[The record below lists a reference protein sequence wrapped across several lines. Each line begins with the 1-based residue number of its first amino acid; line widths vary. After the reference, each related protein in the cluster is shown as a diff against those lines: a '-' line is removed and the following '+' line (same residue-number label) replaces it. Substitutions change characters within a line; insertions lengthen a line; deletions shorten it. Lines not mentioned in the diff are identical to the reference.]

1 MASFGLLFIIQN
13 LALLIWKADIRGYSY
28 LDSSVSILGAVFAAN
43 RLVALLF
50 AVVISLVFYFFLTRT
65 RLGKAIRAA
74 AEDPATAQVMGVNIH
89 RVLAICFGLGALMAG
104 FAGPLISMMY
114 EIQPTMGLEYTIIA
128 IIVVVLGGLGSITGS
143 LIGGFILGLIGSIV
157 TYFDR
162 RSIVDCLLCY
172 LHTSAPGKANRDFGE
187 IEEWIES
194 EYYLRNIFPKAF
206 FLRTLFLIL
215 ILLATLPLYVQ
226 PYLVILLTTIF
237 MYIIITV
244 SWTIFSGPTRYI
256 SLASAA
262 FFGVGVYTSALLG
275 KALPLPVVIVAGSLF
290 SFILALFIGLLTLR
304 LRGMYFIIFT
314 FSISE
319 LIRHFLL
326 WWETTMTGTVGRWV
340 VMVDHVTVYYV
351 ILVIFVL
358 ALLTAYLI
366 RRSRFGL
373 ALRSIGEQEEAATH
387 IGINATCLKTIAF
400 AISAF
405 FMGATGA
412 IMATKWKYIDPR
424 IAFDPL
430 LSFMPVL
437 MAIFGG
443 TGQLYGPVFGRR
455 HFCLLEEILTT
466 KFPYYYMLLFGSIL
480 IVVILFL
487 PHGMVGLVQKW
498 RKGGLRRQNANP

>member
-1 MASFGLLFIIQN
+1 
-13 LALLIWKADIRGYSY
+13 
-28 LDSSVSILGAVFAAN
+28 
-43 RLVALLF
+43 
-50 AVVISLVFYFFLTRT
+50 
-65 RLGKAIRAA
+65 
-74 AEDPATAQVMGVNIH
+74 
-89 RVLAICFGLGALMAG
+89 
-104 FAGPLISMMY
+104 
-114 EIQPTMGLEYTIIA
+114 
-128 IIVVVLGGLGSITGS
+128 
-143 LIGGFILGLIGSIV
+143 
-157 TYFDR
+157 
-162 RSIVDCLLCY
+162 
-172 LHTSAPGKANRDFGE
+172 
-187 IEEWIES
+187 
-194 EYYLRNIFPKAF
+194 
-206 FLRTLFLIL
+206 
-215 ILLATLPLYVQ
+215 
-226 PYLVILLTTIF
+226 

-244 SWTIFSGPTRYI
+244 SWTIFSGPTHYI

-262 FFGVGVYTSALLG
+262 FFGVGVYTSALIG
-275 KALPLPVVIVAGSLF
+275 KTFPLLVVILAGSLI
-290 SFILALFIGLLTLR
+290 SFMLALFIGLLTLR

-319 LIRHFLL
+319 LMRNFLL

-340 VMVDHVTVYYV
+340 VMVEHVTVYYV
-351 ILVIFVL
+351 ILVILVM

-373 ALRSIGEQEEAATH
+373 ALKSIGEQEEAATH
-387 IGINATCLKTIAF
+387 IGINTTVVKTIAF

-443 TGQLYGPVFGRR
+443 TGQLFGPVFGAAV
-455 HFCLLEEILTT
+455 FAYLEEILTT

-487 PHGMVGLVQKW
+487 PHGMAGLVQKW
-498 RKGGLRRQNANP
+498 RKEGSRRQNANS

>member
-1 MASFGLLFIIQN
+1 MDPV
-13 LALLIWKADIRGYSY
+13 K
-28 LDSSVSILGAVFAAN
+28 
-43 RLVALLF
+43 
-50 AVVISLVFYFFLTRT
+50 VISKKPF
-65 RLGKAIRAA
+65 
-74 AEDPATAQVMGVNIH
+74 
-89 RVLAICFGLGALMAG
+89 
-104 FAGPLISMMY
+104 S
-114 EIQPTMGLEYTIIA
+114 
-128 IIVVVLGGLGSITGS
+128 
-143 LIGGFILGLIGSIV
+143 LGL
-157 TYFDR
+157 
-162 RSIVDCLLCY
+162 
-172 LHTSAPGKANRDFGE
+172 
-187 IEEWIES
+187 
-194 EYYLRNIFPKAF
+194 
-206 FLRTLFLIL
+206 LFLIL
-215 ILLATLPLYVQ
+215 VLLVTLPRYVP
-226 PYLVILLTTIF
+226 PYFVILLTTIF
-237 MYIIITV
+237 MYITITV

-262 FFGVGVYTSALLG
+262 FFGVGVYTSALIG
-275 KALPLPVVIVAGSLF
+275 KTLPLPLVIIAGSLF
-290 SFILALFIGLLTLR
+290 SFMLAICVGLLTLR

-319 LIRHFLL
+319 LIRNFLL

-340 VMVDHVTVYYV
+340 VMVEHVTVYYV
-351 ILVIFVL
+351 ILVILVM

-373 ALRSIGEQEEAATH
+373 ALKSIGEQEEAAAH
-387 IGINATCLKTIAF
+387 IGINATMVKTITF

-430 LSFMPVL
+430 LSFLPVL

-443 TGQLYGPVFGRR
+443 TGQLYGPVFGAAI
-455 HFCLLEEILTT
+455 FAYLEEILTT

-498 RKGGLRRQNANP
+498 WRGGLKRQNANP

>member
-1 MASFGLLFIIQN
+1 
-13 LALLIWKADIRGYSY
+13 
-28 LDSSVSILGAVFAAN
+28 
-43 RLVALLF
+43 
-50 AVVISLVFYFFLTRT
+50 
-65 RLGKAIRAA
+65 
-74 AEDPATAQVMGVNIH
+74 
-89 RVLAICFGLGALMAG
+89 
-104 FAGPLISMMY
+104 MY
-114 EIQPTMGLEYTIIA
+114 
-128 IIVVVLGGLGSITGS
+128 
-143 LIGGFILGLIGSIV
+143 
-157 TYFDR
+157 
-162 RSIVDCLLCY
+162 
-172 LHTSAPGKANRDFGE
+172 
-187 IEEWIES
+187 
-194 EYYLRNIFPKAF
+194 
-206 FLRTLFLIL
+206 
-215 ILLATLPLYVQ
+215 
-226 PYLVILLTTIF
+226 VIL
-237 MYIIITV
+237 TV

-275 KALPLPVVIVAGSLF
+275 KALPLPVVIVAGSLL
-290 SFILALFIGLLTLR
+290 SFILALCMGLLTLR

-340 VMVDHVTVYYV
+340 VMVEHVTVYYV
-351 ILVIFVL
+351 ILFIFVL
-358 ALLTAYLI
+358 VLLAAHLI

-373 ALRSIGEQEEAATH
+373 ALRSIGEQEEAASH
-387 IGINATCLKTIAF
+387 IGINATLVKTIAF

-412 IMATKWKYIDPR
+412 IMATKWKYIDPK

-443 TGQLYGPVFGRR
+443 TGQLFGPVFGAAV
-455 HFCLLEEILTT
+455 FAYLEEILTT

-498 RKGGLRRQNANP
+498 RKGGLKRQDGNS

>member
-1 MASFGLLFIIQN
+1 MDPVKVISKKPFSFGLLF
-13 LALLIWKADIRGYSY
+13 
-28 LDSSVSILGAVFAAN
+28 
-43 RLVALLF
+43 LF
-50 AVVISLVFYFFLTRT
+50 
-65 RLGKAIRAA
+65 
-74 AEDPATAQVMGVNIH
+74 
-89 RVLAICFGLGALMAG
+89 
-104 FAGPLISMMY
+104 
-114 EIQPTMGLEYTIIA
+114 
-128 IIVVVLGGLGSITGS
+128 
-143 LIGGFILGLIGSIV
+143 
-157 TYFDR
+157 
-162 RSIVDCLLCY
+162 
-172 LHTSAPGKANRDFGE
+172 
-187 IEEWIES
+187 
-194 EYYLRNIFPKAF
+194 
-206 FLRTLFLIL
+206 L
-215 ILLATLPLYVQ
+215 ILLATLPLCVP
-226 PYLVILLTTIF
+226 PYIVILLTTIF
-237 MYIIITV
+237 MYVIITV

-262 FFGVGVYTSALLG
+262 FFGIGVYTSALLG

-290 SFILALFIGLLTLR
+290 SFILALCIGLLTLR

-314 FSISE
+314 FSITE

-340 VMVDHVTVYYV
+340 VIVDHTVVYYV
-351 ILVIFVL
+351 MLVIFVL
-358 ALLTAYLI
+358 VLLAAHLI

-387 IGINATCLKTIAF
+387 IGINATLVKTITF

-412 IMATKWKYIDPR
+412 IMATKWKYVDPR

-443 TGQLYGPVFGRR
+443 TGQLFGPVFGAAV
-455 HFCLLEEILTT
+455 FAYLEEILTT

-487 PHGMVGLVQKW
+487 PHGMVGLVQNW
-498 RKGGLRRQNANP
+498 RKGGLKRQNANS